1 MCIEKLFLR
10 WDNDHLLIAKN
21 FVKIKQKY
29 NARYFLYLF
38 YILSTSTHG
47 MHTRKKCNN
56 KIVQFSLIKLIMGL
70 LISVQQI
77 NQIIEHINIFFNFF
91 SSSWIKLKK
100 MVFIF

>member
-38 YILSTSTHG
+38 IFCQHQ
-47 MHTRKKCNN
+47 HTVCIQEKSV
-56 KIVQFSLIKLIMGL
+56 IIK
-70 LISVQQI
+70 
-77 NQIIEHINIFFNFF
+77 
-91 SSSWIKLKK
+91 
-100 MVFIF
+100 